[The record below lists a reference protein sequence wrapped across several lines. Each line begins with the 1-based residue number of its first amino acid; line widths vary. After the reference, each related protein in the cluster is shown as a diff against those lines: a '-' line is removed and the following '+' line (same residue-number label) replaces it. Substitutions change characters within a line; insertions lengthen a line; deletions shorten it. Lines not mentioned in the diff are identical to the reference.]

1 MKRAVLKARPYP
13 KNNPTLWVIDYRA
26 NGKRKREFYKS
37 RAAAEKALYPIRKMI
52 DEGGRNAMDL
62 STSLRVMAHDAN
74 KVLEGTGKT
83 ILDAARFYKA
93 HLDASDRSITVSALI
108 EKYMVTQTGNS
119 DIHQRDLRNRYN
131 RFADSFGPRMVHMV
145 PSQEIKDWINGLGLG
160 PQSFNNW
167 RDRLGFLFGYAVEEK
182 HLEANPIDKKFKRKE
197 ITEEAPEIF
206 SVEDLSKLLDAA
218 SGELLPVLV
227 LGAFCGIRVAELM
240 RLEWCD
246 VNFQTGY
253 VHVKGRKAKSRSNRS
268 IEMPQN
274 LVAWLTPYKGR
285 TGKIWTGTH
294 MTFHHSVAAL
304 CRATGVTRRQNG
316 LRHSYAS
323 YFLKRYENENLLKLN
338 LGHAGSDL
346 IFSNYRALTTKEDAE
361 RYWQIR
367 PALEPANIVSMTA

>member
-1 MKRAVLKARPYP
+1 MKRPVYKARPYP
-13 KNNPTLWVIDYRA
+13 KDNPTHWVIDYRA

-37 RAAAEKALYPIRKMI
+37 KAAAEKALYPVRKMI

-62 STSLRVMAHDAN
+62 STALRVMAHDAN

-93 HLDASDRSITVSALI
+93 HLDACDRSITVSALI
-108 EKYMVTQTGNS
+108 EKYMATQTGNS
-119 DIHQRDLRNRYN
+119 EIHQRDLRQRYN
-131 RFADSFGPRMVHMV
+131 RFADSFGFRMVHMV
-145 PSQEIKDWINGLGLG
+145 SAQEIKDWINGLGLG

-167 RDRLGFLFGYAVEEK
+167 RDRLSFLFGYAVEEK
-182 HLEANPIDKKFKRKE
+182 HLEANPIDKKFKKKE
-197 ITEEAPEIF
+197 TIDEAPEIF
-206 SVEDLSKLLDAA
+206 SVADLSKLLAAA
-218 SGELLPVLV
+218 SPELVPVLAI
-227 LGAFCGIRVAELM
+227 GAFAGIRVAELM

-268 IEMPQN
+268 IEMHSN
-274 LVAWLTPYKGR
+274 LVDWLTPYIGC
-285 TGKIWTGTH
+285 TGKIWHGTH
-294 MTFHHSVAAL
+294 TTFHHSVAAL
-304 CRATGVTRRQNG
+304 CRTAGITRRQNG

-346 IFSNYRALTTKEDAE
+346 IFSNYRALTTKEDSE
-361 RYWQIR
+361 RYWEIR
-367 PALEPANIVSMTA
+367 PPAVAENIVVMTA